1 MDACQFMD
9 RNRGPN
15 TNSHGDDPHRRAL
28 KTIKDAPERRTAV
41 GRFVKAA
48 RRSEL
53 PENDGTY
60 VEVEGNRIAL
70 FNLDGEIYAID
81 NACTH
86 VGGPLSLGRVKDD
99 EVECPWHGSRFD
111 IKTGEVRTFPAKE
124 DVATYQVRITGDD
137 VEVEI

>member
-1 MDACQFMD
+1 VGRTQI
-9 RNRGPN
+9 
-15 TNSHGDDPHRRAL
+15 SYGDDPYRRAL
-28 KTIKDAPERRTAV
+28 KTIKDPPERRTAV

-99 EVECPWHGSRFD
+99 EVECPWHGSRFH